1 MNTRLALHLIIAA
14 TVACTIGGCAK
25 EAASA
30 TDKSTAMPSTAS
42 PTATGSAANG
52 QDWTTNGATACD
64 KYLTSDV
71 VAAILIAPAGHAS
84 RNDDHSCVFRGARGA
99 GEIWITLNVQDIDVF
114 RAELPRIIGTH
125 PLSGV
130 GDDAYWNA
138 AGAIS
143 AVKGHKRGCDMSV
156 IGAPGATK
164 IHDEELGKKLGEICK
179 KLFALP

>member
-1 MNTRLALHLIIAA
+1 MNTRIALHGIIAA

-30 TDKSTAMPSTAS
+30 TDKSTVLPSTAS
-42 PTATGSAANG
+42 PSATGSAATG
-52 QDWTTNGATACD
+52 QDWTSNGATACD
-64 KYLTSDV
+64 KYLTPDV
-71 VAAILIAPAGHAS
+71 VAEILTYPAGHVS
-84 RNDDHSCVFRGARGA
+84 PNGEHSCGFQGAYA
-99 GEIWITLNVQDIDVF
+99 SIWITLNLQDIDVF
-114 RAELPRIIGTH
+114 RAERPRIVGTH

-130 GDDAYWNA
+130 GDDAYWNE

-156 IGAPGATK
+156 VGARGSTK
-164 IHDEELGKKLGEICK
+164 IHDEELGKKLGEICN

>member
-14 TVACTIGGCAK
+14 TVACTIGGGAK

-52 QDWTTNGATACD
+52 QDWTSNGATACD
-64 KYLTSDV
+64 KYLTPDV
-71 VAAILIAPAGHAS
+71 VAAILLAPAGHVSPNGKQSCGFQGAYAS
-84 RNDDHSCVFRGARGA
+84 
-99 GEIWITLNVQDIDVF
+99 IWITLKVQDIDVF
-114 RAELPRIIGTH
+114 RLEVPRIVGTN
-125 PLSGV
+125 PLPGV

-156 IGAPGATK
+156 VGAPGGTR
-164 IHDEELGKKLGEICK
+164 IHDEELGKKLGEICN